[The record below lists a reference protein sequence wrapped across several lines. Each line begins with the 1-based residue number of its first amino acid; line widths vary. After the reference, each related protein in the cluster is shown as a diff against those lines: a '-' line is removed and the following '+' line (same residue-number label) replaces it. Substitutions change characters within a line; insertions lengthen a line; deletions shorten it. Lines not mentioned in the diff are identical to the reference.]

1 MKNTTTS
8 NRLQEILKQR
18 KLKQADVLRLCEP
31 LCKKYNVKMGRNDLS
46 QYVSGKVQP
55 KQDKL
60 TILGMALNVSEVW
73 LMGYDVPMVRT
84 PQTNKDKLL
93 DLINNYSFS
102 NEETND
108 IMNFINFIIS
118 KRKC

>member
-8 NRLQEILKQR
+8 NRLQELLSQR

-31 LCKKYNVKMGRNDLS
+31 YCQKYNIKMGRNDLS

-60 TILGMALNVSEVW
+60 TILGMALGVSEVW
-73 LMGYDVPMVRT
+73 LMGYDVPMART
-84 PQTNKDKLL
+84 PQTNKEKLL
-93 DLINNYSFS
+93 NLINNYSFTT
-102 NEETND
+102 EETND
-108 IMNFINFIIS
+108 IMNFIHFVIS
-118 KRKC
+118 KRK